1 MELEDYA
8 TEDLLKEVLSR
19 VKTDENIAKE
29 PIPEVTASGAEFP
42 QRREEVVVGVH
53 EPVRAVQGYP
63 IICSEC
69 KGEATVP
76 FKPNPKRPVL
86 CIDCYRARG

>member
-29 PIPEVTASGAEFP
+29 PIPEG
-42 QRREEVVVGVH
+42 REEVVVGVP